1 MKTAEII
8 TKLRENGYKV
18 TPQRLAICELVLSSK
33 DHPTAERLHRQ
44 LKAKQP
50 TMSVAT
56 LYQTLHLLTEIGL
69 LQELGFG
76 EGISRYEPDTSPHI
90 NVVCEKCGK
99 IRDYHDENIKEL
111 WSRIIKNLGIQ
122 PIGQRLDVYTYCE
135 ECGKSAFI
143 SADTPK

>member
-135 ECGKSAFI
+135 ECGKSA
-143 SADTPK
+143 